1 LVSVETD
8 GCSLSLPVVLADR
21 RIGVWEQIHKG
32 VVCSDEGDI
41 TADAVSVKIFFQ
53 KKIAGP
59 GVEPGI
65 PDYETG
71 VIPFHYPAVFSP
83 A

>member
-1 LVSVETD
+1 LVFGELVSVETD

-41 TADAVSVKIFFQ
+41 TADAVSVKTFFQ
-53 KKIAGP
+53 KK
-59 GVEPGI
+59 
-65 PDYETG
+65 
-71 VIPFHYPAVFSP
+71 
-83 A
+83 